1 MRVAETLKRKG
12 AWNEMTNRLIE
23 LTNDTMILRT
33 DAPRTIGANLDL
45 EIKLP
50 EGVLAGSFIVNGTI
64 TSCAFITNNGSSH
77 YMLEIQLGKLSEANR
92 KILEAYRGFL
102 ESEELLN
109 EKKVDLVAI
118 REAFDTLGSNL
129 RQLRETAEELRDNI
143 RGTLELMKRT
153 AEGKTTV
160 H

>member
-1 MRVAETLKRKG
+1 
-12 AWNEMTNRLIE
+12 MTNRIIE

-50 EGVLAGSFIVNGTI
+50 EGILAGSFIVNGTI

-92 KILEAYRGFL
+92 KILEAYTGFL
-102 ESEELLN
+102 EKELLN